1 MGQGISEVLVP
12 GIGVAISTVPIIAVI
27 LMLFSQR
34 ARSNGPAFLIG
45 WMLALTLVFGV
56 VYVLADQGNAATS
69 STASDTISWGQI
81 VFGVLLLLV
90 AARTWRNRPKPGA
103 EAEMPKWMAGV
114 DSLTPGK
121 AFGLGLLLDGL
132 NPKNLLL
139 TIGAASGLAQLGLSG
154 SDVVVSLIVF
164 VFLGSISIAA
174 PVIYYMAG
182 GDAAK
187 SSLDSMK
194 QWLTIH
200 SSAVMTVVLL
210 IVGVDLIAKGI
221 PPLTS

>member
-45 WMLALTLVFGV
+45 WMLALTFVFGV

-90 AARTWRNRPKPGA
+90 AARTWRNRPEPGA

-164 VFLGSISIAA
+164 VILGSISIAV

-182 GDAAK
+182 GDAAE